1 MAPRFRPVALRPRLS
16 AGLPSVPDGPH
27 GRFDTPK
34 KFYSDL
40 NMPNRGNRNKRGG
53 SRNSLL
59 ATPLGRK
66 GAHSVKDMLARR
78 SPVLTRVT
86 YQAARQSLL
95 RDWMK
100 AHLPEDVSAKITG
113 IVERQSTL
121 VLFAESAAWSARL
134 RYAVLDIEARLRAEH
149 PQITDIKVRVLPRS

>member
-1 MAPRFRPVALRPRLS
+1 
-16 AGLPSVPDGPH
+16 
-27 GRFDTPK
+27 
-34 KFYSDL
+34 
-40 NMPNRGNRNKRGG
+40 
-53 SRNSLL
+53 
-59 ATPLGRK
+59 
-66 GAHSVKDMLARR
+66 MLARR

-86 YQAARQSLL
+86 DQAARQSLL